1 MLNKFKGLILLLFVL
16 LIVATSCGIVSAHEG
31 DLPPEISIV
40 TPQNNKNVSGNVNL
54 AVALDHSHTGVPN
67 TVNITITGQNV
78 NYNKKIQL
86 TGSNF
91 NSVNQR
97 WQSSWDTS
105 DAPNGKYSIKAE
117 CADMYGIG
125 SSTINVT
132 VNNAQKTTKIE
143 LNNFKGVNNQN
154 IIITATLRDSSN
166 LAISGKNIQF
176 NVGGKTYIVTTDSG
190 GVAKITHKGTIGNYT
205 ITAKFSGDSNYASS
219 EKTST
224 LTVASSGTIVKVSS
238 ASVDKG
244 KISQLKATLTN
255 SGNGQLL
262 SGQSVRFTVNGVYL
276 GSNTTNRNGVA
287 TFRYK
292 VPLNGGKY
300 TILAMSD
307 GMSGSGILTVRQSS
321 MYLRISADNISPL
334 VGNTITIYYRLI
346 NNGPNTGTNTVFT
359 YKIPKGFNFIKA
371 SKNTG
376 TYKYNAKTKI
386 ITWKLPSAKIGT
398 SLLKIA
404 VKVSDSGSFLLRP
417 KITTDTYDTSL
428 KSSLS
433 KIYLR
438 TNADLTI
445 TKIKRSSNTYK
456 VTIKNKGG
464 LASKTTFL
472 KVFYKVGKKT
482 IQKIYKIK
490 GIAPNKSI
498 RVNAKFFKYSKHK
511 NYTKIAY
518 INYNKKN
525 KRIQL
530 Q

>member
-1 MLNKFKGLILLLFVL
+1 M
-16 LIVATSCGIVSAHEG
+16 
-31 DLPPEISIV
+31 DLTQEQVQYLHI
-40 TPQNNKNVSGNVNL
+40 
-54 AVALDHSHTGVPN
+54 
-67 TVNITITGQNV
+67 
-78 NYNKKIQL
+78 
-86 TGSNF
+86 
-91 NSVNQR
+91 
-97 WQSSWDTS
+97 
-105 DAPNGKYSIKAE
+105 KY
-117 CADMYGIG
+117 
-125 SSTINVT
+125 
-132 VNNAQKTTKIE
+132 Q
-143 LNNFKGVNNQN
+143 
-154 IIITATLRDSSN
+154 
-166 LAISGKNIQF
+166 
-176 NVGGKTYIVTTDSG
+176 
-190 GVAKITHKGTIGNYT
+190 
-205 ITAKFSGDSNYASS
+205 
-219 EKTST
+219 
-224 LTVASSGTIVKVSS
+224 
-238 ASVDKG
+238 
-244 KISQLKATLTN
+244 
-255 SGNGQLL
+255 
-262 SGQSVRFTVNGVYL
+262 
-276 GSNTTNRNGVA
+276 
-287 TFRYK
+287 
-292 VPLNGGKY
+292 
-300 TILAMSD
+300 
-307 GMSGSGILTVRQSS
+307 
-321 MYLRISADNISPL
+321 
-334 VGNTITIYYRLI
+334 
-346 NNGPNTGTNTVFT
+346 
-359 YKIPKGFNFIKA
+359 KGFNFIKA

-518 INYNKKN
+518 INYNKKTKDPTTITIRKN
-525 KRIQL
+525 SRFKNQIY
-530 Q
+530 